1 MPRLNTNGI
10 VTYFEDSALAGAS
23 GPPVVLIHGHSVDL
37 RLWDEQVPALTA
49 AGYRAIRYDVRGHG
63 RSMAPPT
70 GYTWENYAADLH
82 DLLER
87 LNVER
92 PATESLTLDAAHV
105 VGLSM
110 GGGIAL
116 QFALD
121 FPARVLSLTL
131 VDSALPGFTYSD
143 QFSRQIEALV
153 AAVRAESLSAEGANP
168 RAALERLWLT
178 HPLFDGLRRF
188 PDRFQ
193 RVREMVL
200 AYPAA
205 DYREGATPAGYVPAV
220 ADRLHE
226 IGAPTLVL
234 VGEMDIPD
242 FHLVADIL
250 AENLPHARKV
260 VLPDCG
266 HVPPLE
272 QPDTFNEALIAFL
285 RDPHAHPDP
294 VEGSP

>member
-1 MPRLNTNGI
+1 MPHLNTNGI

-49 AGYRAIRYDVRGHG
+49 TGYRVIRYDVRGHG

-70 GYTWENYAADLH
+70 GYTWENYAADLR
-82 DLLER
+82 DLLDR
-87 LNVER
+87 LNVEG
-92 PATESLTLDAAHV
+92 PATESPGLGAAHV

-131 VDSALPGFTYSD
+131 VDSALPGFTYSEE
-143 QFSRQIEALV
+143 FSREIEALV
-153 AAVRAESLSAEGANP
+153 AAVRAEGP
-168 RAALERLWLT
+168 RVAFERLWLT

-205 DYREGATPAGYVPAV
+205 DYREGALPTGYVPAV
-220 ADRLHE
+220 VDRLHE

-242 FHLVADIL
+242 FRLVADVL
-250 AENLPHARKV
+250 AENLPHARKAL
-260 VLPDCG
+260 LPDCG

-285 RDPHAHPDP
+285 RDPHAHPST
-294 VEGSP
+294 GSG